1 MKFWKETKD
10 IFMNT
15 GLHFRTGVSYMLPV
29 ILIGGM
35 VGSLAVLGG
44 TNFSDDS
51 IWQIF
56 KTIGEI
62 GLKYFVPIMA
72 AYTAYSIT
80 DTPGIAPGFIVGI
93 LAQQINTGYLG
104 ALFGGI
110 LVGYVTYMLLKIELT
125 NILQSTWGFIAPV
138 FSTIIVSLF
147 LVYVMGPPIAKLMDF
162 LTAFLSSLNK
172 DGSAAMGAVMG
183 FLGGIDYG
191 GPFSKTQSTFA
202 TAVMDIDLYVPLG
215 ICGSIV
221 TVPPLGLCLA
231 TFLKPKL
238 YTKTEKQYAKN
249 SWLYAII
256 GGFTE
261 IVIPLA
267 AGDLI
272 RVTIAT
278 AIGTTLTGVI
288 AGFFLLELSTPVL
301 GIAQWFFYNKP
312 LVFVLSVLAGTITVA
327 LIVNFLK
334 GISNRDIKAL
344 EAAEEKIN

>member
-1 MKFWKETKD
+1 MCSRIGFDFFYNKF
-10 IFMNT
+10 
-15 GLHFRTGVSYMLPV
+15 
-29 ILIGGM
+29 
-35 VGSLAVLGG
+35 
-44 TNFSDDS
+44 FS
-51 IWQIF
+51 
-56 KTIGEI
+56 
-62 GLKYFVPIMA
+62 
-72 AYTAYSIT
+72 
-80 DTPGIAPGFIVGI
+80 
-93 LAQQINTGYLG
+93 
-104 ALFGGI
+104 
-110 LVGYVTYMLLKIELT
+110 
-125 NILQSTWGFIAPV
+125 
-138 FSTIIVSLF
+138 
-147 LVYVMGPPIAKLMDF
+147 
-162 LTAFLSSLNK
+162 FLSSLNK

-238 YTKTEKQYAKN
+238 YTKTERQYAKN

-278 AIGTTLTGVI
+278 AIGTTLTGII

-312 LVFVLSVLAGTITVA
+312 LVFVLSVLAGVITVA
-327 LIVNFLK
+327 LIVNLLK
-334 GISNRDIKAL
+334 GISNRDIKAI
-344 EAAEEKIN
+344 EAAEEKMN

>member
-1 MKFWKETKD
+1 
-10 IFMNT
+10 
-15 GLHFRTGVSYMLPV
+15 
-29 ILIGGM
+29 
-35 VGSLAVLGG
+35 
-44 TNFSDDS
+44 
-51 IWQIF
+51 
-56 KTIGEI
+56 
-62 GLKYFVPIMA
+62 
-72 AYTAYSIT
+72 
-80 DTPGIAPGFIVGI
+80 
-93 LAQQINTGYLG
+93 
-104 ALFGGI
+104 
-110 LVGYVTYMLLKIELT
+110 
-125 NILQSTWGFIAPV
+125 
-138 FSTIIVSLF
+138 
-147 LVYVMGPPIAKLMDF
+147 
-162 LTAFLSSLNK
+162 
-172 DGSAAMGAVMG
+172 
-183 FLGGIDYG
+183 
-191 GPFSKTQSTFA
+191 
-202 TAVMDIDLYVPLG
+202 MDIDLYVPLG

-238 YTKTEKQYAKN
+238 YTKTEKQYSKN

-278 AIGTTLTGVI
+278 AIGTTLTGII

-312 LVFVLSVLAGTITVA
+312 LVFVLSVLVGIFTVA

-344 EAAEEKIN
+344 EAAEEKMN